1 MTEEQMIATYGE
13 ELQLLV
19 NDAYSRGLHPIH
31 TANLMMLAAIQISV
45 QFVGVQATREGL
57 VHASTQVGADHI
69 Q

>member
-1 MTEEQMIATYGE
+1 MTEEQLIASYSE
-13 ELQLLV
+13 ELQHLA

-45 QFVGVQATREGL
+45 QFVGVAATREGL
-57 VHASTQVGADHI
+57 VLASTQVGADHI